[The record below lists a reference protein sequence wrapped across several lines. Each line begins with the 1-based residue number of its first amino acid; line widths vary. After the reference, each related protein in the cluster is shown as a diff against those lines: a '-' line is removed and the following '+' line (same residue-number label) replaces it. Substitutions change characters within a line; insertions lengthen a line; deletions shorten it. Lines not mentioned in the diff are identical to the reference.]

1 MRVAGP
7 TVTLAGWV
15 GILCASVAVAQNPVN
30 NANWPTERPP
40 RPLAARQI
48 NFPPFEVRT
57 LDNGLRVLTILQHE
71 QPAITVRLIVGV
83 GAAQDPQGKAGL
95 ASLVGQLLD
104 QGTTTRSAEQI
115 ADSIDTIGGAL
126 GTGAGA
132 DLSFANVVVL

>member
-7 TVTLAGWV
+7 TVTLCGWIA
-15 GILCASVAVAQNPVN
+15 ILCASVAVAQNPTN
-30 NANWPTERPP
+30 NVNWPSERPP

-83 GAAQDPQGKAGL
+83 GAGQDP
-95 ASLVGQLLD
+95 
-104 QGTTTRSAEQI
+104 
-115 ADSIDTIGGAL
+115 
-126 GTGAGA
+126 TG
-132 DLSFANVVVL
+132 